1 MGDPDETSAGQ
12 GPLRGLRVLDI
23 ATIVSA
29 PFAASLLGDYGAEVL
44 KVELPSGDG
53 ARGFPPFKDGK
64 SLWWKVTNR
73 NKKFVT
79 LDLRKPEGIAILKQ
93 LLPKFDV
100 LVENFRPGTLDRWG
114 LTKEVLWSL
123 QPRLVILRATGF
135 GQTGPYRDRPGF
147 ARIFEAMGG
156 LTYITGEPGGEPM
169 HAGYPIGDAIGG
181 VFGALGIVFLVLFTW
196 RERTT
201 DDPMLDLSLL
211 TLSTVRNANLAGFAV
226 GGAMFGTLILLPF
239 YFSTVLGYSGIEL
252 SLASTPVAACFMI
265 GAPTSGRL
273 MSMVGSDVVVRFAV
287 GTAVAG
293 AIALALGAMTQ
304 SYVWMLP
311 GLILTGL
318 GLSSATS
325 PVTTTAIHEAPH
337 DRIGVAA
344 ALPNVAR
351 YSGGALGG
359 ALLGT
364 VLAMSLPASVTADS
378 RLLPLAVREQVAQ
391 GMRAALFT
399 AAGILLLGL
408 VAAWR
413 MPRVIGPGARIV
425 AMIPGTGEHPP
436 RPRD

>member
-23 ATIVSA
+23 ATIVAA
-29 PFAASLLGDYGAEVL
+29 PFAASLLADYGAEVL

-181 VFGALGIVFLVLFTW
+181 VFGALGIVSALW
-196 RERTT
+196 KRAK
-201 DDPMLDLSLL
+201 DPNAPGEEIDLSMTEATLRLL
-211 TLSTVRNANLAGFAV
+211 EFLA
-226 GGAMFGTLILLPF
+226 
-239 YFSTVLGYSGIEL
+239 IE
-252 SLASTPVAACFMI
+252 
-265 GAPTSGRL
+265 
-273 MSMVGSDVVVRFAV
+273 
-287 GTAVAG
+287 
-293 AIALALGAMTQ
+293 
-304 SYVWMLP
+304 
-311 GLILTGL
+311 
-318 GLSSATS
+318 
-325 PVTTTAIHEAPH
+325 H
-337 DRIGVAA
+337 DQ
-344 ALPNVAR
+344 
-351 YSGGALGG
+351 
-359 ALLGT
+359 LGT
-364 VLAMSLPASVTADS
+364 VRERSGNANQYSAPAAVFRTKDNRWVSLAGSTNVLYANNCRAIGRPDLIDDPRFANNGLRTERKDELNAIFSDWCATHALEEV
-378 RLLPLAVREQVAQ
+378 LAAFQGAQ
-391 GMRAALFT
+391 GTIAPIYSIDQVFADPQVQARDAITSVPDKDFGSVRMQNVVPRFVNDPGSVRSTGGAIGQDNAEIYGTWLALSE
-399 AAGILLLGL
+399 AEQQQLKQAG
-408 VAAWR
+408 
-413 MPRVIGPGARIV
+413 VI
-425 AMIPGTGEHPP
+425 
-436 RPRD
+436 

>member
-1 MGDPDETSAGQ
+1 M
-12 GPLRGLRVLDI
+12 
-23 ATIVSA
+23 
-29 PFAASLLGDYGAEVL
+29 
-44 KVELPSGDG
+44 
-53 ARGFPPFKDGK
+53 
-64 SLWWKVTNR
+64 
-73 NKKFVT
+73 
-79 LDLRKPEGIAILKQ
+79 
-93 LLPKFDV
+93 
-100 LVENFRPGTLDRWG
+100 
-114 LTKEVLWSL
+114 
-123 QPRLVILRATGF
+123 
-135 GQTGPYRDRPGF
+135 
-147 ARIFEAMGG
+147 
-156 LTYITGEPGGEPM
+156 
-169 HAGYPIGDAIGG
+169 
-181 VFGALGIVFLVLFTW
+181 LFTW

-252 SLASTPVAACFMI
+252 SLAITPVAACFMI

>member
-23 ATIVSA
+23 ATIVAA
-29 PFAASLLGDYGAEVL
+29 PFAASLLADYGAEVL

-181 VFGALGIVFLVLFTW
+181 VFGALGIVSALW
-196 RERTT
+196 KRAK
-201 DDPMLDLSLL
+201 DPNAPGEEIDLSMTEATLRLL
-211 TLSTVRNANLAGFAV
+211 EFLA
-226 GGAMFGTLILLPF
+226 
-239 YFSTVLGYSGIEL
+239 IE
-252 SLASTPVAACFMI
+252 
-265 GAPTSGRL
+265 
-273 MSMVGSDVVVRFAV
+273 
-287 GTAVAG
+287 
-293 AIALALGAMTQ
+293 
-304 SYVWMLP
+304 
-311 GLILTGL
+311 
-318 GLSSATS
+318 
-325 PVTTTAIHEAPH
+325 H
-337 DRIGVAA
+337 DQ
-344 ALPNVAR
+344 
-351 YSGGALGG
+351 
-359 ALLGT
+359 LGT
-364 VLAMSLPASVTADS
+364 VRERSGNSNQYSAPAAVYKTKDNRWVSLAGSTNVLYANNCRAIGRPDLIDDPRFANNGMRTERKDELNAIFSDWCATHTLDEV
-378 RLLPLAVREQVAQ
+378 LAAFQGAQ
-391 GMRAALFT
+391 GTIAPIYSIDQVFADPQVQARDAITSVPDKDFGSVRMQNVVPRFVNDPGSVRSTGGAIGQDNAEIYGTWLALSE
-399 AAGILLLGL
+399 AEQQQLKQAG
-408 VAAWR
+408 
-413 MPRVIGPGARIV
+413 VI
-425 AMIPGTGEHPP
+425 
-436 RPRD
+436 

>member
-23 ATIVSA
+23 ATIVAA
-29 PFAASLLGDYGAEVL
+29 PFAASLLADYGAEVL

-181 VFGALGIVFLVLFTW
+181 VFGALGIVSALW
-196 RERTT
+196 KRAK
-201 DDPMLDLSLL
+201 DPNAPGEEIDLSMTEATLRLL
-211 TLSTVRNANLAGFAV
+211 EFLA
-226 GGAMFGTLILLPF
+226 
-239 YFSTVLGYSGIEL
+239 IE
-252 SLASTPVAACFMI
+252 
-265 GAPTSGRL
+265 
-273 MSMVGSDVVVRFAV
+273 
-287 GTAVAG
+287 
-293 AIALALGAMTQ
+293 
-304 SYVWMLP
+304 
-311 GLILTGL
+311 
-318 GLSSATS
+318 
-325 PVTTTAIHEAPH
+325 H
-337 DRIGVAA
+337 DQ
-344 ALPNVAR
+344 
-351 YSGGALGG
+351 
-359 ALLGT
+359 LGT
-364 VLAMSLPASVTADS
+364 VRERSGNANQYSAPAAVFRTKDNRWVSLAGSTNVLYANNCRAIGRPDLIDDPRFANNGMRTERKDELNAIFSDWCATHALDEV
-378 RLLPLAVREQVAQ
+378 LAAFQGAQ
-391 GMRAALFT
+391 GTIAPIYSIDQVFADPQVQARDAITSVPDKDFGSVRMQNVVPRFVNDPGSVRSTGGAIGQDNAEIYGTWLALSE
-399 AAGILLLGL
+399 AEQQQLKQAG
-408 VAAWR
+408 
-413 MPRVIGPGARIV
+413 VI
-425 AMIPGTGEHPP
+425 
-436 RPRD
+436 